1 LPASQYDVIEVC
13 VEVFLVLMQFNTE
26 GRAVGPGVHV
36 VSRLLVLVVV
46 GVLGWGCDLVYLS
59 RNLAEHV
66 VLVGIVTSRQTCR
79 QLTPIRVIPSELLVQ
94 CLDEHFRWLG
104 LHSRICLSLDLFPG
118 SVDLRSAIR
127 SDWLR
132 VPMLRLTCR
141 TRLLGGL
148 QS

>member
-1 LPASQYDVIEVC
+1 MPPSQYDSVEVC
-13 VEVFLVLMQFNTE
+13 GDVFLVLSKFNTDD
-26 GRAVGPGVHV
+26 GADGAGVHV
-36 VSRLLVLVVV
+36 VSRLQGLVVV

-94 CLDEHFRWLG
+94 CLDEFCRWLG

-127 SDWLR
+127 SDWLP
-132 VPMLRLTCR
+132 VPMLRLTFQIR
-141 TRLLGGL
+141 MLGGL

>member
-1 LPASQYDVIEVC
+1 
-13 VEVFLVLMQFNTE
+13 MQFHTE

-36 VSRLLVLVVV
+36 VSRLLGLVVV
-46 GVLGWGCDLVYLS
+46 GVLGWGCDLVHIS

-66 VLVGIVTSRQTCR
+66 VIVGIVTSRQTCR

-94 CLDEHFRWLG
+94 CLDEYCRWLDF
-104 LHSRICLSLDLFPG
+104 HSRICLSLDLFPG

-132 VPMLRLTCR
+132 VPMLSVTCQIR
-141 TRLLGGL
+141 MLGGL